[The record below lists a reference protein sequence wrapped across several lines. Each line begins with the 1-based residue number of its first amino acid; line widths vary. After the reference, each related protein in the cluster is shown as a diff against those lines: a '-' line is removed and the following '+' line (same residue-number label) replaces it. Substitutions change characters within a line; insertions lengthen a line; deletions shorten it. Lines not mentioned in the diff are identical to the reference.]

1 MEDHFDKLLY
11 LVVGVI
17 YFYLHKAKNRNA
29 EKQTIPDTPSERPSA
44 PTTSTDWENTWGND
58 AQNAPVKKP
67 LRQTAMAA
75 KRPLLPEH
83 NTATYPAAQQLHG
96 KKIDSVLRRYGGW
109 KKAMIMHEL
118 IQPYS

>member
-1 MEDHFDKLLY
+1 MEDQFDKLLY
-11 LVVGVI
+11 LVVI

-58 AQNAPVKKP
+58 AQDAPVRKP
-67 LRQTAMAA
+67 LLQTAIA
-75 KRPLLPEH
+75 KGPLPPEH
-83 NTATYPAAQQLHG
+83 NTTTHPAAQQPHG

-109 KKAMIMHEL
+109 KKAMIMREL

>member
-1 MEDHFDKLLY
+1 MEDQFDKLLY

-58 AQNAPVKKP
+58 AQDAPVRKP
-67 LRQTAMAA
+67 LLQTTT
-75 KRPLLPEH
+75 H
-83 NTATYPAAQQLHG
+83 PAAQQPHG

-109 KKAMIMHEL
+109 KKAMIMREL